1 MRKKILFS
9 ENKKKLK
16 LTKAS
21 KPDNSLCSGGA
32 VALNRRVE
40 EFDGFAGIFDGLFE
54 VWKFQSTGSSVA
66 VESAAVGT
74 NNKNVLALTPI
85 ARKQGETCFGYR
97 LPQLAQY
104 KNYKV
109 FPFLLLKN
117 VVTIG

>member
-54 VWKFQSTGSSVA
+54 V
-66 VESAAVGT
+66 
-74 NNKNVLALTPI
+74 
-85 ARKQGETCFGYR
+85 
-97 LPQLAQY
+97 
-104 KNYKV
+104 
-109 FPFLLLKN
+109 
-117 VVTIG
+117 